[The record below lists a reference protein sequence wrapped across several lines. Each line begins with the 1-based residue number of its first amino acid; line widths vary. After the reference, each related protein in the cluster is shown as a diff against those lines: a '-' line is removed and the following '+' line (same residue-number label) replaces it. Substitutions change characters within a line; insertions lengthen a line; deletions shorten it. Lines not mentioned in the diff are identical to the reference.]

1 MVFRFLFFSSGALIY
16 IPWDLTFFFVVIVDG
31 LSYVVTNKAHTKSG
45 PGKKKFVAAWTASG
59 TIKQNKKKRVAN
71 LRKRGSR

>member
-45 PGKKKFVAAWTASG
+45 PGKKKICCCLDS
-59 TIKQNKKKRVAN
+59 
-71 LRKRGSR
+71 